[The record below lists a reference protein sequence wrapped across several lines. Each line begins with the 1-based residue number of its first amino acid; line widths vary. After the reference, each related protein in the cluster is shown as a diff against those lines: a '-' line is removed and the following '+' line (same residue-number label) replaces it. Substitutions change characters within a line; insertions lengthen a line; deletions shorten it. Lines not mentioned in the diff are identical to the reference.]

1 MNRRKKNGKPSG
13 EELTVRVSKLQE
25 KIKRLQKSH
34 KDLKKEKKF
43 YEMLIDS
50 LPGIFY
56 LFDDKLEFHNSN
68 KNAEDLVGARPENE
82 SDRNLLDLFIGDDR
96 KRMQEVIQMIFK
108 KGDGSIEAELV
119 SRDGL
124 KIPHLFTGVSAKID
138 RTSYLIGVGIDIS
151 ERKKTEEALRE
162 SEALY
167 RILAERMTE
176 GVMLF
181 QDDKIL
187 FVNHAFAS
195 MFGYDKPSEVIGND
209 VTDLFANGST
219 KYLKEMYE
227 ALQNGVN
234 TERVFHAPWV
244 TREMREIWVEG
255 RSTIISWKGQLTVLL
270 AVRDITEAKLKEIS
284 MLEEAEHL
292 RKENVSL
299 RSTIKDKDRYRL
311 RNIIGKS
318 SPMQKVYELI
328 LDAANSDANIII
340 YGESGTGKELI
351 ARAIH
356 EMSPRSEKPLVIVN
370 CAAIPENL
378 LESEFFGHSKGAFTG
393 AHKDKQGHLDL
404 ADKGTLFLDEVGAL
418 NLSLQAKLLRAIE
431 GGGYSPVGSNIAKNS
446 DFRIIAATNT
456 NLFEQTQK
464 GLMRKDFFYRIHIIP
479 INLPPLR
486 RRKDDIPLLVEHFLR
501 HYSGEKKIPLI
512 PGQVLEA
519 LINYDWPG
527 NVRELQNVIQR
538 FLTVRRL
545 EFLTD
550 IEPGQMDIG
559 YAGDNAN
566 GKYVNKTGLRRTVE
580 NVEKNVIKETLN
592 LYKKNKS
599 KTAEALGITRK
610 TLSRKMKQLGLL

>member
-1 MNRRKKNGKPSG
+1 MNQSKKSKESSCKELAAQADKLG
-13 EELTVRVSKLQE
+13 EKL
-25 KIKRLQKSH
+25 KRLQRTH
-34 KDLKKEKKF
+34 KHLKTENKF
-43 YEMLIDS
+43 FEMLISS

-56 LFDDKLEFHNSN
+56 LFDNNLELHKWNR
-68 KNAEDLVGARPENE
+68 KTEDLVGTPLEND
-82 SDRNLLDLFIGDDR
+82 SDRTLLDLFVGEDQ
-96 KRMQEVIQMIFK
+96 KRMQDVIQMIFE
-108 KGDGSIEAELV
+108 KGEGSTEAELV
-119 SRDGL
+119 TRDGRRT
-124 KIPHLFTGVSAKID
+124 PHLFTGVSATID
-138 RTSYLIGVGIDIS
+138 RTPYLIGVGVDIS
-151 ERKKTEEALRE
+151 ERKKAEEELRE

-181 QDDKIL
+181 QAGKVL

-195 MFGYDKPSEVIGND
+195 LFGYDNPSEVID
-209 VTDLFANGST
+209 SDITDLFANGST
-219 KYLKEMYE
+219 TYLREMYD
-227 ALQNGVN
+227 ALQNDVN
-234 TERVFHAPWV
+234 AEKVFQTPWV
-244 TREMREIWVEG
+244 TRKGLEIWVEG
-255 RSTIISWKGQLTVLL
+255 RSTLIKWKGQLTVLL
-270 AVRDITEAKLKEIS
+270 SVRNITEAKLREIS
-284 MLEEAEHL
+284 MQEEAESL

-299 RSTIKDKDRYRL
+299 RSSIKDKDRYRL
-311 RNIIGKS
+311 GNIIGKS
-318 SPMQKVYELI
+318 LPMQKVYELI
-328 LDAANSDANIII
+328 LDAADSDANIII

-351 ARAIH
+351 AGAIH

-464 GLMRKDFFYRIHIIP
+464 ELMRKDFFFRIHIIP

-501 HYSGEKKIPLI
+501 HYSGGKKIPLI
-512 PGQVLEA
+512 PGKVLEA

-538 FLTVRRL
+538 FLTVGRL

-566 GKYVNKTGLRRTVE
+566 GRYVNKTGLRRTVE
-580 NVEKNVIKETLN
+580 SVERDVIKNTLDRHN
-592 LYKKNKS
+592 ANKS
-599 KTAEALGITRK
+599 KSAEVLGITRK
-610 TLSRKMKQLGLL
+610 TLSRKMKRLGLS

>member
-1 MNRRKKNGKPSG
+1 
-13 EELTVRVSKLQE
+13 
-25 KIKRLQKSH
+25 
-34 KDLKKEKKF
+34 
-43 YEMLIDS
+43 
-50 LPGIFY
+50 
-56 LFDDKLEFHNSN
+56 
-68 KNAEDLVGARPENE
+68 
-82 SDRNLLDLFIGDDR
+82 
-96 KRMQEVIQMIFK
+96 
-108 KGDGSIEAELV
+108 
-119 SRDGL
+119 
-124 KIPHLFTGVSAKID
+124 
-138 RTSYLIGVGIDIS
+138 
-151 ERKKTEEALRE
+151 
-162 SEALY
+162 
-167 RILAERMTE
+167 
-176 GVMLF
+176 
-181 QDDKIL
+181 
-187 FVNHAFAS
+187 
-195 MFGYDKPSEVIGND
+195 
-209 VTDLFANGST
+209 
-219 KYLKEMYE
+219 
-227 ALQNGVN
+227 
-234 TERVFHAPWV
+234 
-244 TREMREIWVEG
+244 
-255 RSTIISWKGQLTVLL
+255 
-270 AVRDITEAKLKEIS
+270 
-284 MLEEAEHL
+284 
-292 RKENVSL
+292 
-299 RSTIKDKDRYRL
+299 
-311 RNIIGKS
+311 
-318 SPMQKVYELI
+318 MQKVYELI

-501 HYSGEKKIPLI
+501 HYSGGKKIPLI

-566 GKYVNKTGLRRTVE
+566 GKYDNKTGLRRTVE

-610 TLSRKMKQLGLL
+610 TLSRKMKALGLL